1 MDYFN
6 DPLFLRQ
13 IIMDHYENPRHQEL
27 KENGAVKSYHMKSD
41 TCIDDLTFHMI
52 FEDDRLIDIAFE
64 GHACT
69 IATSSASIMTELTIG
84 KTRQEIE
91 TLLAEFNKML
101 ELEPYDEELLEQ
113 ANAFKNVGRQ
123 ANRKLCANLSWR
135 AIEKALKEVKADE
148 H

>member
-13 IIMDHYENPRHQEL
+13 IIMDHYENPRNQKLEAQ
-27 KENGAVKSYHMKSD
+27 GPIQSYHMKSD
-41 TCIDDLTFHMI
+41 TCIDDLEFKMI
-52 FEDDRLIDIAFE
+52 FEADRLKDIAFE

-69 IATSSASIMTELTIG
+69 IATSSASIMTELCMG
-84 KTRQEIE
+84 KSIAEIE
-91 TLLAEFNKML
+91 ALLKEFNAML
-101 ELEPYDEELLEQ
+101 ELENYDQDLLEQ

-135 AIEKALKEVKADE
+135 AMEKALKEVKE
-148 H
+148 HEH